1 MFGFTRDETEDS
13 DGGFVG
19 RQHGRFEVD
28 REEGGAA
35 QWVETVCRRRV
46 HFIPKKP
53 LSHERGSERSEPA
66 SERVSAAEGASEAS
80 TPEPAND

>member
-35 QWVETVCRRRV
+35 QWVETICRRRV
-46 HFIPKKP
+46 HFIQKTSFP
-53 LSHERGSERSEPA
+53 RA